1 MIKCIKK
8 FIRLIKRMIIKVNK
22 MKNEYIE
29 ESKEKIVE
37 QKKSEQEQV
46 VLELDNNENNEENCN
61 LELRINETDKIVTAV
76 NDVYSEI
83 KRSYQQIVIMKIKMI
98 MDKGKIK

>member
-1 MIKCIKK
+1 M
-8 FIRLIKRMIIKVNK
+8 NK

-61 LELRINETDKIVTAV
+61 LELRINETDNKLEINKEKFWNWIIMRIMKKIV
-76 NDVYSEI
+76 I
-83 KRSYQQIVIMKIKMI
+83 
-98 MDKGKIK
+98 